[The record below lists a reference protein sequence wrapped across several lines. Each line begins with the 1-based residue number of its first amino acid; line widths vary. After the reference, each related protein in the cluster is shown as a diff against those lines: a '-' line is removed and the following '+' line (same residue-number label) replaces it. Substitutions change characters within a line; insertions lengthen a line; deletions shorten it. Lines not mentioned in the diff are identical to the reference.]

1 MKTSGLGSRISP
13 KTQIDKIK
21 AVGYM
26 PGIDDYEDTAIDM
39 DFYASAFEEDKKSL
53 GELAKKYTQS
63 DLKAMGV
70 DTSTTDSKSSFRDRL
85 AMSESSNNYLER
97 RVNEDGSVYVGQL
110 NFGQARLDDY
120 MKANKVQF
128 TQEQFRTN
136 PALQDKVADWH
147 FADIDRAINSLGN
160 AATKYNMDGLR
171 AVAHLGGITG
181 MIRFVNSGG
190 KINPSDELGTSLL
203 KYYNKFSN

>member
-13 KTQIDKIK
+13 RTQINKIK
-21 AVGYM
+21 AVGYT

-39 DFYASAFEEDKKSL
+39 DFYLSAFEEDKKNIDSM
-53 GELAKKYTQS
+53 AKKYTQS

-97 RVNEDGSVYVGQL
+97 RVNKDGSVYVGQL

>member
-1 MKTSGLGSRISP
+1 MS
-13 KTQIDKIK
+13 
-21 AVGYM
+21 
-26 PGIDDYEDTAIDM
+26 GIDDYEDTAIDM
-39 DFYASAFEEDKKSL
+39 DFYASAFEEDKKNIAS
-53 GELAKKYTQS
+53 LAKEYTQS

-70 DTSTTDSKSSFRDRL
+70 DTSTTDSESSFRDRL

>member
-97 RVNEDGSVYVGQL
+97 RVNKDGSVYVGQL

>member
-1 MKTSGLGSRISP
+1 MS
-13 KTQIDKIK
+13 D
-21 AVGYM
+21 
-26 PGIDDYEDTAIDM
+26 IDDYEDTAIDM
-39 DFYASAFEEDKKSL
+39 DFYLSAFEEDKKSL

-70 DTSTTDSKSSFRDRL
+70 DTSTTDSGSSFRDRL

-97 RVNEDGSVYVGQL
+97 RVNKDGSVYVGQL